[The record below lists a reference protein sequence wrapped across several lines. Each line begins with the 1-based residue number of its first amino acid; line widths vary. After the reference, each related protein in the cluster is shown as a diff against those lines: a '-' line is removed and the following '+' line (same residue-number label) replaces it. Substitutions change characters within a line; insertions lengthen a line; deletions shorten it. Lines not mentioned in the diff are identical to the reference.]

1 MRQPCGDARSGYT
14 HTATEYKHHVEQN
27 VDNGRCDEKI
37 EWLARIA
44 EGTYLTREEI
54 EAECEWYGGKL
65 RHKEYVGIVEDVGRS
80 VDQLQDS
87 MAEHKREQRHHRSDY
102 SRYSHGISYVDAHLA
117 IVLCAECLCYGN
129 CKSCTSSVAESHNE
143 KHYGRRRTHSC
154 QRTNAN
160 PSAYNGGIDDEIHLL
175 QNVAQYEW
183 QGKLADL
190 AQWRTY
196 GHVAD

>member
-1 MRQPCGDARSGYT
+1 MRQPCRDARSGYS
-14 HTATEYKHHVEQN
+14 HTTSEYKHHVEQN

-54 EAECEWYGGKL
+54 EAEREGYGGKL

-87 MAEHKREQRHHRSDY
+87 MAEHKRQQRHNCCND
-102 SRYSHGISYVDAHLA
+102 SRYSDGISHVDAHFA
-117 IVLCAECLCYGN
+117 IVLCAERLCHGN

-154 QRTNAN
+154 QRTNTN

-175 QNVAQYEW
+175 QNVTQYEW

-190 AQWRTY
+190 AQWRAY
-196 GHVAD
+196 SHVAD